1 MNPAL
6 VNLALIS
13 GFLTFLTPCGFAMLP
28 AYISYYLG
36 RDNQPKSL
44 PWKKRLFK
52 GLTFGFLA
60 GLGII
65 TIFSL
70 LGVVIVVLGNAIK
83 PLIPWLTILGALF
96 IIALGFLML
105 TKRNF
110 SISLPFQLGGAA
122 KPGQNFYSFGIIYGL
137 AVMSCSLPI
146 FLAVTLGALSA
157 GGIQGGL
164 FVFVLYATAA
174 AVSMILFSLILSIIR
189 EAILRWLGKIFPY
202 FQKAAAF
209 VIIVAGIYLIYYQI
223 TVNRAL
229 DIINFI
235 SAYA

>member
-1 MNPAL
+1 MNQAL

-28 AYISYYLG
+28 AYISYYLS
-36 RDNQPKSL
+36 RENHQAKSL

-52 GLTFGFLA
+52 GLSLGFLA

-70 LGVVIVVLGNAIK
+70 LGVVIVVLGNAVK
-83 PLIPWLTILGALF
+83 PFIPWLTILGALF
-96 IIALGFLML
+96 VITLGFLML
-105 TKRNF
+105 TKKSF
-110 SISLPFQLGGAA
+110 SISLPFHLGGAA
-122 KPGQNFYSFGIIYGL
+122 KPGQSFYSFGIIYGL

-157 GGIQGGL
+157 GGIKGGL
-164 FVFVLYATAA
+164 FVFSLYAGAA
-174 AVSMILFSLILSIIR
+174 GISMVLFSLLLSVMR
-189 EAILRWLGKIFPY
+189 EAILRWLGKMFPY
-202 FQKAAAF
+202 LQKAAALV
-209 VIIVAGIYLIYYQI
+209 VIGAGIYLIYYQI

-229 DIINFI
+229 DIINL
-235 SAYA
+235 